1 MTHTQTQARVKTT
14 TKPCIYKHNQPP
26 QHASILWHPVR
37 TTGKFQHVHATA
49 VTRMNGF
56 SLWSF
61 STKNCAS
68 TGEAMRPGSLLVTW
82 QRWPWP
88 MAAATH
94 GPNTEMDV
102 LRWRWI
108 EVDVLDRR
116 ANIYDD
122 GNCTCI
128 SIIICEHTPTIHVI
142 I

>member
-1 MTHTQTQARVKTT
+1 
-14 TKPCIYKHNQPP
+14 
-26 QHASILWHPVR
+26 
-37 TTGKFQHVHATA
+37 
-49 VTRMNGF
+49 
-56 SLWSF
+56 
-61 STKNCAS
+61 
-68 TGEAMRPGSLLVTW
+68 
-82 QRWPWP
+82 

-122 GNCTCI
+122 GNWTCI